1 MIHYGNN
8 FILNEFS
15 NVDKMVNPRFIQNAL
30 TKYNQLFN
38 KEVAKEYILAG
49 KIYWNADDNQVV
61 DIVEGLQ
68 QFQFIFTFSP
78 KAKGIIAN
86 LELDL
91 ESLPELLAQ

>member
-1 MIHYGNN
+1 MIA
-8 FILNEFS
+8 LVEF
-15 NVDKMVNPRFIQNAL
+15 
-30 TKYNQLFN
+30 TKDLVIEREEAE
-38 KEVAKEYILAG
+38 KL
-49 KIYWNADDNQVV
+49 KIAYDNQAV

-78 KAKGIIAN
+78 NAKGIIAN